1 MTQTPA
7 LFSDA
12 PIALVVAHTIAEFP
26 INTFLESI
34 VVSADNTLYIT
45 SHYEGKEIRI
55 AADGIPTT
63 HAAITGKA
71 TGLAAT
77 PDGGLLLSGWD
88 SDNISVVW
96 KITPDGTA
104 SLLVSLPDAIFLN
117 GLTPLTDHLYL
128 IADSYR
134 GAIWELNLTQASVQI
149 WLEHPLLARANPENE
164 IPAVNGLKIFDQ
176 VLYASNTQNAQI
188 VQIPIQA
195 NHQPG
200 SPTVFVRNANL
211 DDFAFDKAGNLYGT
225 THVFNSVVKIAPDG
239 SITTIAKAEEG
250 MVGTTACAFG
260 KSQGDCTHL
269 YVTTNG
275 GMSFPPPTGV
285 ESAKVVRLDVGVEGL
300 ALGNF
305 Q

>member
-7 LFSDA
+7 LFSDV
-12 PIALVVAHTIAEFP
+12 PVALVPAHTIAEFP

-45 SHYEGKEIRI
+45 SHYEGTVIRI
-55 AADGIPTT
+55 GADGIPTI
-63 HAAITGKA
+63 HAAIAGKA
-71 TGLAAT
+71 TGLVAT
-77 PDGGLLLSGWD
+77 PDGSLLLSGWD
-88 SDNISVVW
+88 SDNTSVVW
-96 KITPDGTA
+96 KIALDGTA
-104 SLLVSLPDAIFLN
+104 SLLVALPDAIFLN
-117 GLTPLTDHLYL
+117 GLTPLTDRLYL

-134 GAIWELNLTQASVQI
+134 GAIWELNLTQASVRI

-164 IPAVNGLKIFDQ
+164 IPAVNGLKILDR

-195 NHQPG
+195 NLQPG
-200 SPTVFVRNANL
+200 SPTVFVSNANI

-239 SITTIAKAEEG
+239 SITTIAKAEQG
-250 MVGTTACAFG
+250 MLGTTACAFG
-260 KSQGDCTHL
+260 KSEGDRTHL

-285 ESAKVVRLDVGVEGL
+285 ESALVVRLDVGVEGL
-300 ALGNF
+300 ALGKS
-305 Q
+305 